1 MFIDLALVATG
12 LLLLVWG
19 AERFVHGAAGLA
31 RRLGVSTLVV
41 GLTVVAV
48 GTSAPELLVNLTAQ
62 YQGVPDMAIGNVL
75 GSNIA
80 NIGLVLGVSALI
92 LPLSVHSQILRREY
106 PLVLGVTVLLGAMIF
121 DGRLDAFDGSFL
133 LLGLVGYGIWTLR
146 SADEVSDD
154 PFLAETVAEVP
165 EPLPVG
171 PAVFWLVL
179 GLVTLLLGSRALV
192 DGAASLAA
200 AFGVSDL
207 VIGLTVVAFGTS
219 LPELAAALAAV
230 AKREDNLVV
239 GNVVGSCLL
248 NLLLVLGVPAL
259 VGGLPAA
266 ADTLWRDWPVLLGLT
281 LVLGPVFFAGPRTPF
296 GLARVG
302 RVEAGVLLAV
312 YAGYIG
318 YLFTT
323 GDLPRS

>member
-1 MFIDLALVATG
+1 MVMDFTLVAVG

-41 GLTVVAV
+41 GLTIVAV

-62 YQGVPDMAIGNVL
+62 YQGVPDMAIGNVV

-106 PLVLGVTVLLGAMIF
+106 PLVLGVTVLLGALIL
-121 DGRLDAFDGSFL
+121 DGRLDAFDGVFL
-133 LLGLVGYGIWTLR
+133 LLGLAGYAVWTLR
-146 SADEVSDD
+146 TATDVHDD

-165 EPLPVG
+165 EPLPAG
-171 PAVFWLVL
+171 PAVLWTLV

-192 DGAASLAA
+192 DGAASLAG
-200 AFGVSDL
+200 AFGISDL
-207 VIGLTVVAFGTS
+207 VIGLTIVALGTS

-230 AKREDNLVV
+230 AKREDDLVV

-248 NLLLVLGVPAL
+248 NLLLVLGVPSL
-259 VGGLPAA
+259 TGGLPASPDA
-266 ADTLWRDWPVLLGLT
+266 LWRDWPILLGLT
-281 LVLGPVFFAGPRTPF
+281 LILGPVFFAGPRTPR

>member
-1 MFIDLALVATG
+1 MRIMILDFIFVATG

-41 GLTVVAV
+41 GLTIVAI

-62 YQGVPDMAIGNVL
+62 YQGVPDMAFGNVV

-80 NIGLVLGVSALI
+80 NIGLVLGVAALL

-106 PLVLGVTVLLGAMIF
+106 PLLLGVTVLLGALVL
-121 DGRLDAFDGSFL
+121 DGRLDAFDGVFL
-133 LLGLVGYGIWTLR
+133 LLGLVGYGVWTVGT
-146 SADEVSDD
+146 AAGVEDD

-165 EPLPVG
+165 APLPAG
-171 PAVFWLVL
+171 RAIFWLL
-179 GLVTLLLGSRALV
+179 IGLLTLLLGSRALV

-207 VIGLTVVAFGTS
+207 VIGLTIVAFGTS

-230 AKREDNLVV
+230 AKREDDLVV
-239 GNVVGSCLL
+239 GNVVGSCLM
-248 NLLLVLGVPAL
+248 NLLLVLGVPSL
-259 VGGLPAA
+259 TGGLPASGDA
-266 ADTLWRDWPVLLGLT
+266 LWRDWPVLLGLT
-281 LVLGPVFFAGPRTPF
+281 LVLGPVFFAGPRTPR

-302 RVEAGVLLAV
+302 RLEAGVLVAAYL
-312 YAGYIG
+312 GYVG
-318 YLFTT
+318 YLFST
-323 GDLPRS
+323 GGV